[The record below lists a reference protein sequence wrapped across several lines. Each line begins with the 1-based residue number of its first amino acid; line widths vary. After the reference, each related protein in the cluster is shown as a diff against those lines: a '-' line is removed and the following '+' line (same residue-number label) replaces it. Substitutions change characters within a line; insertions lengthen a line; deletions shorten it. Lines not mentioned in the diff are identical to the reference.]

1 MAPKATVQLS
11 LIVEGSFSW
20 SCISVYLYHPSF
32 KPVLILDHMYIYRD
46 WVEIIVFL
54 RILFE
59 NVRDLLKNYLLIAF
73 ILKHV
78 HCAQSAE
85 SQIPSLQSV
94 VLIAGVWGKQSWSC
108 LFDLSKYLKRE
119 YRNES
124 KSCYQRY
131 VTTGYQQRLI
141 PDRIFY
147 QAWHNL
153 EGNESEWR
161 GRFWPTTYSEVKH
174 SWAGL
179 FVGRLLPKSHCL
191 LFFLAQFWDLNFSYN
206 PKHTHHTS
214 ICSFR

>member
-11 LIVEGSFSW
+11 LIIEGSFSW
-20 SCISVYLYHPSF
+20 KRKRFAQKLSSDSIH
-32 KPVLILDHMYIYRD
+32 
-46 WVEIIVFL
+46 
-54 RILFE
+54 FE
-59 NVRDLLKNYLLIAF
+59 T
-73 ILKHV
+73 
-78 HCAQSAE
+78 CAQSAE

-108 LFDLSKYLKRE
+108 WFDFSKYLKRE